1 MGYIYKFNQVMK
13 RGIIILSVL
22 FLYLVAQ
29 AQEKKESG
37 YEPSIEGTIRGKY
50 EYNTSLD
57 GHRFQVRNA
66 RFSVR
71 GAVSKYA
78 SYKAEIDLSDEGVTR
93 MLDAYVE
100 MKVSERLSFVIGQQ
114 KVPFSTD
121 NLRSPHNYLFANRS
135 FLGKQLAGLRDVGAT
150 LEFKPG
156 NNLPLELIA
165 GVYNGKGLYNQ
176 KEWRNALSY
185 AIRAIYK
192 PTYWEFTANYN
203 TIQPYDLRMH
213 IYNAGIMYARKR
225 WHIEGELFYK
235 VYEQDAFPDTEGF
248 FVVATYDIPTPKLQ
262 SMESISPRIRFDQM
276 NDDNNGLINST
287 TNTYTIDDAKRSRI
301 TGGLNFNLKK
311 PFINEI
317 RLNYEHYFVA
327 KDKTNTDN
335 KLVIEFV
342 TKF

>member
-1 MGYIYKFNQVMK
+1 ML
-13 RGIIILSVL
+13 RSLLILPVILLSISVT
-22 FLYLVAQ
+22 AQ
-29 AQEKKESG
+29 QKKSI
-37 YEPSIEGTIRGKY
+37 YEPTIDGTIRGKY

-71 GAVSKYA
+71 GAVSEYA
-78 SYKAEIDLSDEGVTR
+78 RYKAEIDLSDEGVTR

-100 MKVSERLSFVIGQQ
+100 MKASDRISFLIGQQ

-121 NLRSPHNYLFANRS
+121 NLRSPHNFLFANRS

-150 LEFKPG
+150 LEYEAG
-156 NNLPLELIA
+156 NKLPLELIA

-185 AIRAIYK
+185 AFRAVYT
-192 PTYWEFTANYN
+192 PADWEFTLNYN
-203 TIQPYDLRMH
+203 TIQPYELRMH
-213 IYNAGIMYARKR
+213 IYNAGIMYTLNQ
-225 WHIEGELFYK
+225 WHFEGELFYK

-248 FVVATYDIPTPKLQ
+248 FVLASYEIPTPEIK

-276 NDDNNGLINST
+276 NEDNNGLINPT
-287 TNTYTIDDAKRSRI
+287 TNSYTIDDIKRSRI
-301 TGGLNFNLKK
+301 TGGINFNLKK

-317 RLNYEHYFVA
+317 RLNYEHYFYAKGVA
-327 KDKTNTDN
+327 NNDN
-335 KLVIEFV
+335 KLVLEFV

>member
-1 MGYIYKFNQVMK
+1 MF
-13 RGIIILSVL
+13 RSLLILPVILLSASVT
-22 FLYLVAQ
+22 AQ
-29 AQEKKESG
+29 QKKSI
-37 YEPSIEGTIRGKY
+37 YEPSIDGTIRGKY

-71 GAVSKYA
+71 GAVSEYA
-78 SYKAEIDLSDEGVTR
+78 RYKAEIDLSDEGVTR

-100 MKVSERLSFVIGQQ
+100 MKASDRISFVIGQQ

-121 NLRSPHNYLFANRS
+121 NLRSPHNFLFANRS

-150 LEFKPG
+150 LEYEAG

-185 AIRAIYK
+185 AFRAIYK
-192 PTYWEFTANYN
+192 PADWEFTLNYN
-203 TIQPYDLRMH
+203 TIQPYELRMH
-213 IYNAGIMYARKR
+213 IYNAGVMYTLNK
-225 WHIEGELFYK
+225 WHFEGELFYK
-235 VYEQDAFPDTEGF
+235 VYEQDAFHDTEGF
-248 FVVATYDIPTPKLQ
+248 FVIASYEIPTPEIK

-276 NDDNNGLINST
+276 NEDNNGLINPT
-287 TNTYTIDDAKRSRI
+287 TNSYTIDDVKRSRI
-301 TGGLNFNLKK
+301 TGGINFNLKK

-317 RLNYEHYFVA
+317 RLNYEHYFYAKGVA
-327 KDKTNTDN
+327 NNDN
-335 KLVIEFV
+335 KLVLEFV